1 MWGSLFACRA
11 HVVAGRAVARSALG
25 GWWHLSSEWRKWCL
39 HGRGSDLVVRECQKR
54 STLACT
60 TRDQFQ
66 RHRSLPPR
74 RAAPPWDK
82 EARHSHAGLHRGKGK
97 GKAKRQRQSCGLQRA
112 AARRTTALPPPCTSI
127 QRRQSGVGVTQDQ
140 GASTPLQSQVASN
153 CRGIERGNV
162 CTTWQCIRVCERAR
176 VWSPRLSARACARRV
191 RGSIVIHLSV
201 PAHDHAESHGGGTH
215 TAHRR
220 AARARSPRCH
230 TASSTQARRL
240 PPKRNLARPK
250 GGRQSA
256 RPTQRGVRR
265 RHGKG
270 QSAGEK
276 NLAAPQ
282 KKSQNFPPPTFIL
295 PTHKQATYE

>member
-1 MWGSLFACRA
+1 M
-11 HVVAGRAVARSALG
+11 
-25 GWWHLSSEWRKWCL
+25 
-39 HGRGSDLVVRECQKR
+39 GRGSDLVVRECQKR

-97 GKAKRQRQSCGLQRA
+97 GKAERQRQRCGLQRA

-140 GASTPLQSQVASN
+140 GASTPLQSQVVSN

-191 RGSIVIHLSV
+191 RGSIVIHLSA
-201 PAHDHAESHGGGTH
+201 PAHNHAESHGGSTH

-256 RPTQRGVRR
+256 RPTQRAACGDD
-265 RHGKG
+265 GEG
-270 QSAGEK
+270 QSAGKK

-282 KKSQNFPPPTFIL
+282 KKTSKFSSPHF
-295 PTHKQATYE
+295 

>member
-1 MWGSLFACRA
+1 MRQPFCMPCPRRSRSRRGTLGS
-11 HVVAGRAVARSALG
+11 
-25 GWWHLSSEWRKWCL
+25 WWHLCDCRANGESGAYV
-39 HGRGSDLVVRECQKR
+39 GRGSDLVVRECQKR

-201 PAHDHAESHGGGTH
+201 PAHDHAESHGGSTH

-240 PPKRNLARPK
+240 PRGSATSHGPK

-265 RHGKG
+265 RRG
-270 QSAGEK
+270 
-276 NLAAPQ
+276 
-282 KKSQNFPPPTFIL
+282 
-295 PTHKQATYE
+295 